1 MTTANQINDMLND
14 VDNKIDKLTSFYK
27 LLNEQLNET
36 QSYINDLTYSRKI
49 YENVINEGK
58 QSLFNDD
65 ILRDDGKQDLFALN
79 DNEIAAINIKHID
92 KQLKQLNETKN
103 NITSFMHKT
112 KQQIKLGNALQTA
125 IVSRLIEQSL
135 FEE

>member
-1 MTTANQINDMLND
+1 MITANQINDILND
-14 VDNKIDKLTSFYK
+14 VQNKIDKFTSFYK
-27 LLNEQLNET
+27 LLNKQLNET
-36 QSYINDLTYSRKI
+36 QSYINDLTYKRKL

-92 KQLKQLNETKN
+92 KQLKQLNANKKI
-103 NITSFMHKT
+103 ITSFMHKT
-112 KQQIKLGNALQTA
+112 KKQIKLGNALQTA
-125 IVSRLIEQSL
+125 IINRLIEQSL

>member
-1 MTTANQINDMLND
+1 MITANQINDILND
-14 VDNKIDKLTSFYK
+14 VQNKIDKFTSFYK
-27 LLNEQLNET
+27 LLNKQLNET
-36 QSYINDLTYSRKI
+36 QSYINDLTYKRKL

-79 DNEIAAINIKHID
+79 DNEIAAIKIKHID
-92 KQLKQLNETKN
+92 KQLKQLNANKKI
-103 NITSFMHKT
+103 ITSFMHKT
-112 KQQIKLGNALQTA
+112 KKQIKLGNALQTA
-125 IVSRLIEQSL
+125 IINRLIEQSL

>member
-1 MTTANQINDMLND
+1 MITANQINDMLND
-14 VDNKIDKLTSFYK
+14 VYKKIDKLTSFYK

-36 QSYINDLTYSRKI
+36 QSYINDLTYKRGL

-79 DNEIAAINIKHID
+79 DNEIAAIKIKHID
-92 KQLKQLNETKN
+92 KQLKQLNATKN

-112 KQQIKLGNALQTA
+112 KQQIKRGNALETA
-125 IVSRLIEQSL
+125 IINRLIEQSL

>member
-1 MTTANQINDMLND
+1 MITANQINDILND
-14 VDNKIDKLTSFYK
+14 VQNKIDKFTSFYK
-27 LLNEQLNET
+27 LLNKQLNET
-36 QSYINDLTYSRKI
+36 QSYINDLTYKRKL